1 MQPID
6 YVPTTFLLVMVPA
19 LLGYF
24 FLPFSKSVF
33 SAAVYG
39 FSFFHAALLASILVY
54 RVSPFHPL
62 AKYPGPFLAKFSK
75 LWGIFMTAT
84 GKQHKHIIKLHEK
97 YGPFVRVGE
106 SACSHAID
114 AIG

>member
-1 MQPID
+1 
-6 YVPTTFLLVMVPA
+6 
-19 LLGYF
+19 
-24 FLPFSKSVF
+24 
-33 SAAVYG
+33 
-39 FSFFHAALLASILVY
+39 
-54 RVSPFHPL
+54 
-62 AKYPGPFLAKFSK
+62 
-75 LWGIFMTAT
+75 MTAT